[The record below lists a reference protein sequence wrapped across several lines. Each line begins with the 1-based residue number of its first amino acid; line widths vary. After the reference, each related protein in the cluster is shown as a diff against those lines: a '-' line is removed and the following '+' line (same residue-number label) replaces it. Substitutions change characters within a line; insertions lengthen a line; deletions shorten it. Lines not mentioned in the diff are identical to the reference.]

1 MSTEVMTQKIAEYF
15 KNNITELREQLI
27 RYLSETN
34 WDERKQTNDRY
45 EKDHPI

>member
-15 KNNITELREQLI
+15 KNNIPELREQVT

-34 WDERKQTNDRY
+34 WDEWKQTNDLY
-45 EKDHPI
+45 EKDNPI